1 MSVLYKGIY
10 KFIKGIYYLIYNIKV
25 EGKENIPEGNFIIA
39 SNHMSYADPPVLAV
53 TAGTSRYSFVAKKS
67 LFRFA
72 PFAWLIRKLGAF
84 PVEKGDISVVDR
96 AVGNLKEGKR
106 LVIFP
111 EGTRHKDGKVG
122 KAKTGVVLI
131 AARAGVPVVPVGLV
145 YNQKL
150 KFRSKLLEKYGK
162 PIMPEEISVSE
173 KPLASELKNAKERI
187 MDEIKYLVEGENHGG
202 N

>member
-1 MSVLYKGIY
+1 M
-10 KFIKGIYYLIYNIKV
+10 
-25 EGKENIPEGNFIIA
+25 
-39 SNHMSYADPPVLAV
+39 
-53 TAGTSRYSFVAKKS
+53 
-67 LFRFA
+67 
-72 PFAWLIRKLGAF
+72 
-84 PVEKGDISVVDR
+84 
-96 AVGNLKEGKR
+96 KEGKR

-150 KFRSKLLEKYGK
+150 KFRSKILVKYGK